1 MFSSPRSPPA
11 SPRPSRSSRGETRQ
25 DAAALAPKPDYGH
38 TAELGKVSSQPE
50 TCKFE
55 LGSVLDGTD
64 VDPQDMAALAE
75 GVGELQKQFL
85 EAHTGALNGPL
96 QALREEATKELKE
109 IKQRRLESGSS
120 VATAVSRDSAGGQG
134 SHQAAPAKQGEE
146 SQASELE
153 KELVRVKQTAA
164 ERMAASGP
172 VAGAPGELSSG

>member
-1 MFSSPRSPPA
+1 M
-11 SPRPSRSSRGETRQ
+11 Q
-25 DAAALAPKPDYGH
+25 
-38 TAELGKVSSQPE
+38 V
-50 TCKFE
+50 
-55 LGSVLDGTD
+55 
-64 VDPQDMAALAE
+64 
-75 GVGELQKQFL
+75 
-85 EAHTGALNGPL
+85 L
-96 QALREEATKELKE
+96 QALCNQDNQEAFHKAWSAFFLNPELVRQVATGVEKDKAAEEERLAKELKE

-120 VATAVSRDSAGGQG
+120 VAAAVSRDSAGGQG